1 MIIAKALHYMT
12 SEEASKLNWK
22 RITHDFMEAS
32 IDALIDM
39 QNNRQDKLL
48 VCDMILIALKNDN
61 QKHIHED
68 EIENKLQFIRKTIE
82 NGVYSPYREIE
93 RLIKENDV
101 KDKKISD
108 LLSQLNVAKDEGD
121 ELREADLI
129 TKIVEHSVKLGVEV
143 AKNVELVLGRI
154 YRGTTKF
161 AEHFKWLED
170 YIANTAS
177 SGEIL
182 KAIAELN
189 ETLKKAAN
197 KPMTQYIYGD
207 KNEFKEGA
215 KMLKLTT
222 PADAD
227 PAEIAMRIAEQQ
239 KQIEKMNGNEMN
251 S

>member
-1 MIIAKALHYMT
+1 MIIAKVLHYMN
-12 SEEASKLNWK
+12 SDEAAKLNWK
-22 RITHDFMEAS
+22 RMTHDFNEAS
-32 IDALIDM
+32 IDAYIDM
-39 QNNRQDKLL
+39 QNNRQDKLS
-48 VCDMILIALKNDN
+48 VCDMILNALKNDS

-68 EIENKLQFIRKTIE
+68 EIESKLLFIRKTIE

-108 LLSQLNVAKDEGD
+108 LLTELNTAKSQGD
-121 ELREADLI
+121 ELKEADLI
-129 TKIVEHSVKLGVEV
+129 TKIVEHSVKLGVDV

-170 YIANTAS
+170 YIANTS
-177 SGEIL
+177 SAGDIL

-197 KPMTQYIYGD
+197 KPTNQFTVYPQPGSTANLGCD
-207 KNEFKEGA
+207 QKNSDFKTYLPG
-215 KMLKLTT
+215 
-222 PADAD
+222 ADASG
-227 PAEIAMRIAEQQ
+227 EQSML
-239 KQIEKMNGNEMN
+239 ESNKMGDEDV
-251 S
+251 

>member
-197 KPMTQYIYGD
+197 KPMTQYI
-207 KNEFKEGA
+207 
-215 KMLKLTT
+215 
-222 PADAD
+222 
-227 PAEIAMRIAEQQ
+227 
-239 KQIEKMNGNEMN
+239 
-251 S
+251 